1 MNLAGHVTHAVST
14 GPSLSDGIGG
24 FRLILH
30 VLAATVW
37 VGGQF
42 TVAGLLP
49 TIRSLGEDAPKKV
62 AQALSRLLWPAYAVL
77 VITGFWNIS
86 ALTVKDA
93 SSAWKTVLII
103 KIVVVVLAGVGVY
116 LHQRATTKRGT
127 AIWGAVGALASVA
140 ALCLGVFLAG

>member
-42 TVAGLLP
+42 TIAGLLP
-49 TIRSLGEDAPKKV
+49 TIRSLGQDARP
-62 AQALSRLLWPAYAVL
+62 RRWPRPSPACC
-77 VITGFWNIS
+77 GRPMPCW
-86 ALTVKDA
+86 
-93 SSAWKTVLII
+93 
-103 KIVVVVLAGVGVY
+103 
-116 LHQRATTKRGT
+116 
-127 AIWGAVGALASVA
+127 
-140 ALCLGVFLAG
+140 